1 MTVGI
6 SRSHTGPTHGQQRK
20 RGLTDEGNTERHGE
34 SAGAVV
40 SRTEPCAAGANAKSD
55 VRVCDRETVSRAEA
69 SRMHRHRHGDFGEWI
84 ATGLAIALGFMLLRF
99 FAGLGLLAAMFVWY
113 VSEKS
118 KP

>member
-1 MTVGI
+1 M
-6 SRSHTGPTHGQQRK
+6 
-20 RGLTDEGNTERHGE
+20 
-34 SAGAVV
+34 
-40 SRTEPCAAGANAKSD
+40 
-55 VRVCDRETVSRAEA
+55 
-69 SRMHRHRHGDFGEWI
+69 MHRHRHGDFGEWI